1 MRHNSVSN
9 INGDLYA
16 REFAAIGVASSGVV
30 SSGVA
35 SIGVAPG
42 RFASKLLVLTSLI
55 LLLGFSCFAQQQ
67 GFAHSQKTYSLQDCL
82 NEGLENNYSLKMV
95 KNQQRISDN
104 NATVGN
110 AGFLPSLSVSSSYR
124 GNTQDSE
131 TKLRDDNSIIE
142 DKGIF
147 NQTLDAGIDLNWT
160 IFQGFSVMT
169 NYKKLKELQNQGE
182 LNTRMAVENLIA
194 DLTAEYYNYIQQ
206 IIRLKNLQYAVK
218 LSQERLRIVEQRYM
232 IGSFSGLDYQQAK
245 VDYNSDRSSYMK
257 QIEAVKTSA
266 ITLNELMAH
275 EDLDMTLNVTDSVI
289 DVNQTLELDKMMEQ
303 MLANNAS
310 LLYAKKNTYIAE
322 LDYKQKASGS
332 YPYLKANAGYGYT
345 MNKYN
350 KGANYHRA
358 TLGADFGLTLGINI
372 FDGNRQRIQRRN
384 ARINAENVML
394 DQIDVEQS
402 LKADL
407 YTLWQAYQNN
417 LRILNLEQEN
427 LVAAKDNHE
436 IAMER
441 YMLGNLSGIEMREA
455 QKSLLDA
462 EERILKAQYNT
473 KLCEIS
479 LLQISGNISVYMQ

>member
-1 MRHNSVSN
+1 MRHINVN
-9 INGDLYA
+9 IERALCKK
-16 REFAAIGVASSGVV
+16 S
-30 SSGVA
+30 
-35 SIGVAPG
+35 
-42 RFASKLLVLTSLI
+42 FASRFLLLTSLS
-55 LLLGFSCFAQQQ
+55 LLLGLNCFAQQK
-67 GFAHSQKTYSLQDCL
+67 KTYTLQECL

-95 KNQQRISDN
+95 RNQQRVSDN

-110 AGFLPSLSVSSSYR
+110 AGFLPSLALSSSYR
-124 GNTQDSE
+124 GNTQDSQ
-131 TKLRDDNSIIE
+131 TKLRDDNSIVE
-142 DKGIF
+142 DKGVF

-160 IFQGFSVMT
+160 IFQGFSVVT
-169 NYKKLKELQNQGE
+169 NYKKLKELQLQGE

-245 VDYNSDRSSYMK
+245 VDYNTDRSSYMK

-275 EDLDMTLNVTDSVI
+275 EELNTALNVADSVI
-289 DVNQTLELDKMMEQ
+289 NVNQNLELDQMMEQ

-332 YPYLKANAGYGYT
+332 YPYLKASAGYGYT

-372 FDGNRQRIQRRN
+372 FDGNRQRIQRKN

-394 DQIDVEQS
+394 DQIDIEQS

-417 LRILNLEQEN
+417 LRILKLEQEN

-479 LLQISGNISVYMQ
+479 LLQISGNVSAYLQ

>member
-1 MRHNSVSN
+1 MRHINVN
-9 INGDLYA
+9 I
-16 REFAAIGVASSGVV
+16 V
-30 SSGVA
+30 
-35 SIGVAPG
+35 
-42 RFASKLLVLTSLI
+42 LLTVMG
-55 LLLGFSCFAQQQ
+55 LLLGMECFAQDIK
-67 GFAHSQKTYSLQDCL
+67 AYTLQECL

-95 KNQQRISDN
+95 RNQQRVSDN

-110 AGFLPSLSVSSSYR
+110 AGFLPSLSLSSSYR
-124 GNTQDSE
+124 GNTQDSQ
-131 TKLRDDNSIIE
+131 TKLRDDNSIVE

-169 NYKKLKELQNQGE
+169 NYKKLKELQQQGE

-245 VDYNSDRSSYMK
+245 VDYNTDRSSYMK

-275 EDLDMTLNVTDSVI
+275 QNLNAKLLVADSTINLSQGLKLDQLMA
-289 DVNQTLELDKMMEQ
+289 Q
-303 MLANNAS
+303 MLDNNAS

-332 YPYLKANAGYGYT
+332 YPYLKASAGYGYT

-372 FDGNRQRIQRRN
+372 FDGNRQRIQRKN

-407 YTLWQAYQNN
+407 YTLWQAYENN
-417 LRILNLEQEN
+417 LRILKLEQEN

-479 LLQISGNISVYMQ
+479 LLQISGNVSAYLQ

>member
-1 MRHNSVSN
+1 MKQ
-9 INGDLYA
+9 INVYNTKRVLCE
-16 REFAAIGVASSGVV
+16 RVLSKKLSASR
-30 SSGVA
+30 
-35 SIGVAPG
+35 I
-42 RFASKLLVLTSLI
+42 LLLTAMSLI
-55 LLLGFSCFAQQQ
+55 LGMDCFAQDIK
-67 GFAHSQKTYSLQDCL
+67 AYTLQECL

-95 KNQQRISDN
+95 RNQQRVSDN

-110 AGFLPSLSVSSSYR
+110 AGFLPSLSLSSSYR
-124 GNTQDSE
+124 E
-131 TKLRDDNSIIE
+131 DNSIVK
-142 DKGIF
+142 DKGVF
-147 NQTLDAGIDLNWT
+147 NQTLDAGVDLNWT

-169 NYKKLKELQNQGE
+169 NYKKLKELQQQGE

-275 EDLDMTLNVTDSVI
+275 ENLNAKLLVADSTINLSQGLNLEQLMT
-289 DVNQTLELDKMMEQ
+289 Q
-303 MLANNAS
+303 MLDNNAS

-322 LDYKQKASGS
+322 LDYKQKVSGS
-332 YPYLKANAGYGYT
+332 YPYLKASAGYSYT

-350 KGANYHRA
+350 KGANYHKA

-372 FDGNRQRIQRRN
+372 FDGNRQRIQRKN
-384 ARINAENVML
+384 ARINAENVLL

-407 YTLWQAYQNN
+407 YTLWQAYENN
-417 LRILNLEQEN
+417 LRILKLEQEN

-479 LLQISGNISVYMQ
+479 LLQISGNVSAYLQ